1 MRFADK
7 YKITEGYENLFSFT
21 SEEAEL
27 EHESRIIMFKFLKE
41 LDVLSGAG
49 RKLKIKDLA
58 IALDKSPSF
67 ISQLYSGEKLLS
79 LKLLAKIQKAFDIT
93 FEIKAIPNTLNYSEM
108 ICESKPSNKMRKRL
122 SDKHNNLK
130 LAGED

>member
-21 SEEAEL
+21 SEEEEL
-27 EHESRIIMFKFLKE
+27 EHESRMIMFKFLKE
-41 LDVLSGAG
+41 LDVLSGSG
-49 RKLKIKDLA
+49 RKLKKKDLA

-93 FEIKAIPNTLNYSEM
+93 FENKAIPNTLNYSKM
-108 ICESKPSNKMRKRL
+108 I
-122 SDKHNNLK
+122 
-130 LAGED
+130 